1 MKLTNGKKIIE
12 RNEQDYQKNLN
23 TWTFRGWKP
32 VSNVQ
37 ENIKE
42 VDQTLSNEKM
52 ITLTR
57 NNKTI
62 TRSQLDYETNK
73 VMYDFRGFKPVQD
86 DVKENIKEVDQT
98 FENETKVVPIKS
110 KKKKAK
116 KK

>member
-42 VDQTLSNEKM
+42 VDQT
-52 ITLTR
+52 
-57 NNKTI
+57 
-62 TRSQLDYETNK
+62 
-73 VMYDFRGFKPVQD
+73 
-86 DVKENIKEVDQT
+86 

-116 KK
+116 RK